1 MAILECKSVS
11 KMFGGLRALN
21 DVTLCV
27 EDKTVSGLIGPNG
40 AGKTTFFN
48 LITGKFP
55 PTNGNILFL
64 NQEISGHPPH
74 EIVKRGIART
84 FQTSRYFPKRTV
96 LDNIISG
103 THCRTRSGI
112 VKCILN
118 SKQAVYE
125 LQSSRT
131 KALKLI
137 DFLQLQQYTHA
148 SVQNIPQAM
157 QKRVEIGI
165 AMATD
170 PMLILLDE
178 PAAGLN
184 EKESDDLLHLI
195 QKIRD
200 KGITILLI
208 EHDMK
213 IIMDICDNIFVLNFG
228 EKIAQGSPAEIQE
241 NQDVVEAYL
250 GTGDFRH
257 VGNQ

>member
-1 MAILECKSVS
+1 
-11 KMFGGLRALN
+11 
-21 DVTLCV
+21 
-27 EDKTVSGLIGPNG
+27 
-40 AGKTTFFN
+40 
-48 LITGKFP
+48 
-55 PTNGNILFL
+55 
-64 NQEISGHPPH
+64 
-74 EIVKRGIART
+74 
-84 FQTSRYFPKRTV
+84 
-96 LDNIISG
+96 
-103 THCRTRSGI
+103 
-112 VKCILN
+112 
-118 SKQAVYE
+118 
-125 LQSSRT
+125 
-131 KALKLI
+131 
-137 DFLQLQQYTHA
+137 
-148 SVQNIPQAM
+148 
-157 QKRVEIGI
+157 
-165 AMATD
+165 MATD